1 MSGFTEHQASDAGE
15 KAERRPVVLNLRTA
29 RRMLPLVRRIVDD
42 ITHHQ
47 RCLAVLGP
55 EQDRL
60 DRGRH
65 KLSWPQRQ
73 RRYQVHEEF
82 AASQHHLQD
91 ALAELEVLGVALVDP
106 DQGQVGLPTV
116 VNGRLAF
123 FSWKLGEATL
133 QYWHFPGESQRR
145 SIPASWNE
153 VADVQLKMT

>member
-15 KAERRPVVLNLRTA
+15 TAERRPVVLNLRTA

-42 ITHHQ
+42 IMLQQ
-47 RCLAVLGP
+47 RSLSILGP

-60 DRGRH
+60 DRHRRD
-65 KLSWPQRQ
+65 LSWPERQ

-82 AASQHHLQD
+82 AAAQHYLQD
-91 ALAELEVLGVALVDP
+91 ALAELEVLGVALVEP
-106 DQGQVGLPTV
+106 DDGRVGLPTV

-123 FSWKLGEATL
+123 FSWQQGETTL

-145 SIPASWNE
+145 AIPANWNE